1 MRRAIRRVADV
12 AGRLRPIVTYPNA
25 VLKQKCTPVA
35 FAPSTAGT
43 AAPTVAPPP
52 HYQVAADLITTV
64 RDGDGLG
71 LAAPQVGKVQWEVAV
86 VARDHVMACRPATVA
101 EHAAIAHSALYAVVV
116 YYGVKCVLCGAGV
129 LRVECGLWCVV
140 CGVSLLC

>member
-71 LAAPQVGKVQWEVAV
+71 LAAPQVGGALGGGFVHVITSWPVGQPQLRSTLRLPIVHCMRCV
-86 VARDHVMACRPATVA
+86 VC
-101 EHAAIAHSALYAVVV
+101 
-116 YYGVKCVLCGAGV
+116 YGVKCVLCGAGV
-129 LRVECGLWCVV
+129 WRVA
-140 CGVSLLC
+140 CGVSWCLELVLC